1 MAHDPLRR
9 TSRRPDE
16 PQRPRIWAEGGQR
29 PPFVVKA
36 FGQASLHLARVGVA
50 PLNAWAARQ
59 TRHLAERVR
68 DGAGRI
74 PAAKLGRAARFV
86 PSHLR
91 VAAWIKNAAAVLA
104 HASATADTDVPR
116 GNALV
121 SEIEPHLWPED
132 PGPVPQAEPAPQP
145 EPAPPPQE
153 VAPVVLPEPAQPEPA
168 PSGSGLPDSDPL
180 AAIRDDLEGRPATA
194 RQRGAGTEAGPARQP
209 DPPGPVTTTA
219 IQVTGY
225 VIGWAT
231 TIIALPYGAI
241 RSLWLYAKGT
251 DLRGIGQ
258 QD

>member
-1 MAHDPLRR
+1 MARDPLRR

-50 PLNAWAARQ
+50 PLNAWAARR
-59 TRHLAERVR
+59 TRQLAEKVR

-74 PAAKLGRAARFV
+74 PAEKLGRAARFV

-104 HASATADTDVPR
+104 HASATADPDVPR

-121 SEIEPHLWPED
+121 AEIEPHLWSDD
-132 PGPVPQAEPAPQP
+132 PAPAPQADPAPPP
-145 EPAPPPQE
+145 EPATPPQE
-153 VAPVVLPEPAQPEPA
+153 VAPVVLPEPAPPEADPRE
-168 PSGSGLPDSDPL
+168 SDPL
-180 AAIRDDLEGRPATA
+180 AAIRGELEGRPATA
-194 RQRGAGTEAGPARQP
+194 RQRGAGTVPGPARLP
-209 DPPGPVTTTA
+209 DPPGSVATTA

-231 TIIALPYGAI
+231 TIIALPYGAT

-258 QD
+258 ED